1 MPPEQHQPQRVTV
14 VNDNPEF
21 LTLMGDLLKEERYA
35 VTLVDGDRDDAVSLI
50 EASQPQALIIDL
62 RLGRAELHG
71 WEVLRELR
79 SDPALSE
86 LPTLICT
93 GDLRGLE
100 VVADQLAGMR
110 RVSTLKKPF
119 DIEELFTKLDA
130 LLEREPA

>member
-1 MPPEQHQPQRVTV
+1 MPPAQPQRVTV
-14 VNDNPEF
+14 VNDNAEF
-21 LTLMGDLLKEERYA
+21 LKLMGDLLKEERYV
-35 VTLVDGDRDDAVSLI
+35 VTLVDGDRDDAIDLVR
-50 EASQPQALIIDL
+50 ASQPQGLIIDL

-71 WEVLRELR
+71 WEILQELR
-79 SDPALSE
+79 SDPDLSE

-100 VVADQLAGMR
+100 QVADRLVGMR

-119 DIEELFTKLDA
+119 DIDELFSKLDA

>member
-1 MPPEQHQPQRVTV
+1 MPPELPERVTV

-21 LTLMGDLLKEERYA
+21 LRLMGDLLKEERYV
-35 VTLVDGDRDDAVSLI
+35 VTLVDGDRDDAIDLI
-50 EASQPQALIIDL
+50 RASQPEALIIDL

-71 WEVLRELR
+71 WEVLKALR
-79 SDPALSE
+79 SDPGLSE

-100 VVADQLAGMR
+100 QVADQLAGMR

-119 DIEELFTKLDA
+119 DIDELFLKLDA

>member
-1 MPPEQHQPQRVTV
+1 MPLEQHQRVTV

-21 LTLMGDLLKEERYA
+21 LKLMGELLHQERYA
-35 VTLVDGDRDDAVSLI
+35 VTLVDGDRDDAVDLI

-62 RLGRAELHG
+62 RLGTAELHG
-71 WEVLRELR
+71 WEVLKALRSHPDLRELP
-79 SDPALSE
+79 S
-86 LPTLICT
+86 LICT

-100 VVADQLAGMR
+100 QVADQLAGMR

-119 DIEELFTKLDA
+119 DIEELFSKLDA

>member
-1 MPPEQHQPQRVTV
+1 MPPEQHQQQRVTV

-21 LTLMGDLLKEERYA
+21 LKLMGDLLKEERYA

-79 SDPALSE
+79 GDPALSE

-93 GDLRGLE
+93 GDLSGLE
-100 VVADQLAGMR
+100 VVADQMAGMR
-110 RVSTLKKPF
+110 RLSTLKKPF

>member
-1 MPPEQHQPQRVTV
+1 MPPEPPQRVTV
-14 VNDNPEF
+14 VNDNLEF
-21 LTLMGDLLKEERYA
+21 LKLMGDLLHEERYV
-35 VTLVDGDRDDAVSLI
+35 VTLVDGDRDDAVDLI
-50 EASQPQALIIDL
+50 QASRPQALIIDL

-71 WEVLRELR
+71 WEVLRTLR
-79 SDPALSE
+79 ADPELSE

-100 VVADQLAGMR
+100 QVADQLAGMR

-119 DIEELFTKLDA
+119 DIDELFSKLDA

>member
-1 MPPEQHQPQRVTV
+1 MPLEQHQRVTV

-21 LTLMGDLLKEERYA
+21 LKLMGELLHQERYA
-35 VTLVDGDRDDAVSLI
+35 VTLVDGDRDDAVDLI

-62 RLGRAELHG
+62 RLGTAELHG
-71 WEVLRELR
+71 WEVFNAIR
-79 SDPALSE
+79 SHPDLSE
-86 LPTLICT
+86 LPSLICT

-100 VVADQLAGMR
+100 QVADQLAGMR

-119 DIEELFTKLDA
+119 DIEELFSKLDA